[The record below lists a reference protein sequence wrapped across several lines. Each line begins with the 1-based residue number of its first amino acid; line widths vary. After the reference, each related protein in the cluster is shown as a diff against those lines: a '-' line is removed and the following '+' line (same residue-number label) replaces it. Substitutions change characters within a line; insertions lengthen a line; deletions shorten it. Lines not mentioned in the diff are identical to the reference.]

1 MSLVVRVEKTGR
13 ILIPVEIR
21 RKLGLVEGES
31 DVLLDVAEN
40 GSLRVA
46 TREQILNQIW
56 AIMSSRPP
64 RVSLADE
71 LLADRRRE
79 AAEED
84 SN

>member
-79 AAEED
+79 ATED
-84 SN
+84 DSK